1 MFRKSSDGTN
11 YRQSFFGFPN
21 FAQAAQG
28 GGKDENMAGSNGRA
42 KRHFFG
48 GTGLYIALFLGVT
61 ALAVAGYWT
70 LLPKNTA
77 DKDAENVSSQVE
89 LPVQDET
96 PQMPEAELPQEAA
109 KPAEPVEEPPEDLT
123 VMDEA
128 TGVEDTVPAMESETD
143 AQPVAPRLV
152 VAPLVG
158 EEVAAFSVDEL
169 TYNETLGDWRTHDG
183 IDIAAEVGTQ
193 VIAACSGVVTAVRDD
208 DMMGTLVTIAHDDGY
223 ETTYA
228 NLRSSPGVGEGQYVS
243 AGEVIGAVGSSSIA
257 EFSMPAHLHFSVS
270 KDGVPCDPKEFLN

>member
-1 MFRKSSDGTN
+1 
-11 YRQSFFGFPN
+11 
-21 FAQAAQG
+21 
-28 GGKDENMAGSNGRA
+28 MAGSNGRA

-70 LLPKNTA
+70 LLPKNTT
-77 DKDAENVSSQVE
+77 DKDAENVSAQAEV
-89 LPVQDET
+89 PVQE
-96 PQMPEAELPQEAA
+96 PVEMPEADFDEDDLLPPEPKEDLAAMNEAA
-109 KPAEPVEEPPEDLT
+109 
-123 VMDEA
+123 
-128 TGVEDTVPAMESETD
+128 GEDTIPAMESTTD
-143 AQPVAPRLV
+143 VTPEAPRLV

-243 AGEVIGAVGSSSIA
+243 AGEVIGAVGGSSIA

>member
-1 MFRKSSDGTN
+1 
-11 YRQSFFGFPN
+11 
-21 FAQAAQG
+21 
-28 GGKDENMAGSNGRA
+28 MAGSNGRA

-77 DKDAENVSSQVE
+77 DKDAEDVSSRVE
-89 LPVQDET
+89 LPVQEE
-96 PQMPEAELPQEAA
+96 PVQMPEADFSEDDLIP
-109 KPAEPVEEPPEDLT
+109 PEPKEDLT

-128 TGVEDTVPAMESETD
+128 TGVEDTIPAMESTVDVTPE
-143 AQPVAPRLV
+143 APRLV
-152 VAPLVG
+152 VSPLVG

-169 TYNETLGDWRTHDG
+169 KYNETLGDWRTHDG

-193 VIAACSGVVTAVRDD
+193 VLAACSGTVTQVIDD
-208 DMMGTLVTIAHDDGY
+208 DLMGTSVTIAHDGGY
-223 ETTYA
+223 ETVYS
-228 NLRSSPGVGEGQYVS
+228 NLQSVPTVSEGQEVS
-243 AGEVIGAVGSSSIA
+243 AGEVIGSVGCTSIA
-257 EFSMPAHLHFSVS
+257 EFAVPAHLHFAVT

>member
-1 MFRKSSDGTN
+1 
-11 YRQSFFGFPN
+11 
-21 FAQAAQG
+21 
-28 GGKDENMAGSNGRA
+28 MAGSNGRA

-77 DKDAENVSSQVE
+77 DKDAENVSSRVE
-89 LPVQDET
+89 LPVQEE
-96 PQMPEAELPQEAA
+96 PVQMPEADFSEDDLI
-109 KPAEPVEEPPEDLT
+109 PPEPKEDLA

-128 TGVEDTVPAMESETD
+128 TGVEDTIPAMESTVDVTPE
-143 AQPVAPRLV
+143 APRLV
-152 VAPLVG
+152 VSPLVG

-169 TYNETLGDWRTHDG
+169 KYNETLGDWRTHDG

-193 VIAACSGVVTAVRDD
+193 VLAACSGTVTQVIDD
-208 DMMGTLVTIAHDDGY
+208 DLMGTSVTIAHDGGY
-223 ETTYA
+223 ETVYS
-228 NLRSSPGVGEGQYVS
+228 NLQSVPTVSEGQEVS
-243 AGEVIGAVGSSSIA
+243 AGEVIGSVGCTSIA
-257 EFSMPAHLHFSVS
+257 EFAVPAHLHFAVT

>member
-1 MFRKSSDGTN
+1 
-11 YRQSFFGFPN
+11 
-21 FAQAAQG
+21 
-28 GGKDENMAGSNGRA
+28 MAGSNGRA

-70 LLPKNTA
+70 LLPKNTT
-77 DKDAENVSSQVE
+77 DKDGENVSSQVE

-193 VIAACSGVVTAVRDD
+193 VLAACSGTVTQVIDD
-208 DMMGTLVTIAHDDGY
+208 DLMGTSVTIAHDGGY
-223 ETTYA
+223 ETIYS
-228 NLRSSPGVGEGQYVS
+228 NLQSVPAVSEGQHVS
-243 AGEVIGAVGSSSIA
+243 AGEVIGAVGCTSIA
-257 EFSMPAHLHFSVS
+257 EFAIPAHLHFGVT
-270 KDGVPCDPKEFLN
+270 KDGVPCDPETFLK

>member
-1 MFRKSSDGTN
+1 MFRKSSDGTH
-11 YRQSFFGFPN
+11 YRQSFFGLFN

-70 LLPKNTA
+70 LLPKNTT

-183 IDIAAEVGTQ
+183 IDIAAELGTP
-193 VIAACSGVVTAVRDD
+193 VAACAKGTVSAVTTDD
-208 DMMGTLVTIAHDDGY
+208 LMGTTVTIDHGKGM
-223 ETTYA
+223 ESVYA
-228 NLRSSPGVGEGQYVS
+228 NLSPSLNVQAGTEVDAGTVLGTVGTS
-243 AGEVIGAVGSSSIA
+243 AIA
-257 EFSMPAHLHFSVS
+257 ESASPSHLHFALREY
-270 KDGVPCDPKEFLN
+270 GVTIDPGHYLH

>member
-11 YRQSFFGFPN
+11 YRQSFFGLFN

-77 DKDAENVSSQVE
+77 NTETEEVSSQQE
-89 LPVQDET
+89 LPVREEA
-96 PQMPEAELPQEAA
+96 PRMPEAKLPQQA
-109 KPAEPVEEPPEDLT
+109 AEPEEDVT

-128 TGVEDTVPAMESETD
+128 TGVEDTVPVMESSEEVTPD
-143 AQPVAPRLV
+143 APRLV

-158 EEVAAFSVDEL
+158 EEIASFSVDEL
-169 TYNETLGDWRTHDG
+169 RYNETFGARTTASTLPPRSAHRCSPR
-183 IDIAAEVGTQ
+183 AA
-193 VIAACSGVVTAVRDD
+193 AR
-208 DMMGTLVTIAHDDGY
+208 
-223 ETTYA
+223 
-228 NLRSSPGVGEGQYVS
+228 
-243 AGEVIGAVGSSSIA
+243 
-257 EFSMPAHLHFSVS
+257 
-270 KDGVPCDPKEFLN
+270 

>member
-11 YRQSFFGFPN
+11 YRQSFFWLFN

-70 LLPKNTA
+70 LLPKNTT
-77 DKDAENVSSQVE
+77 DTETEEVSSQQE
-89 LPVQDET
+89 LPVREEA
-96 PQMPEAELPQEAA
+96 PRMPEAKLPQQA
-109 KPAEPVEEPPEDLT
+109 AEPEEDVT

-128 TGVEDTVPAMESETD
+128 TGVEDTVPVMESSEEVTPD
-143 AQPVAPRLV
+143 APRLV

-158 EEVAAFSVDEL
+158 EEIAAFSVDEL
-169 TYNETLGDWRTHDG
+169 RYNETFGDWRTHDG

-193 VIAACSGVVTAVRDD
+193 VLAACSGTVTSVRED
-208 DMMGTLVTIAHDDGY
+208 DMLGTLVTIAHDGGF

-228 NLRSSPGVGEGQYVS
+228 NLRSSPGVSEGQYVS
-243 AGEVIGAVGSSSIA
+243 AGEVIGAVGSSAIA
-257 EFSMPAHLHFSVS
+257 EISAPAHLHFSVT
-270 KDGVPCDPKEFLN
+270 KDGAPCDPNEFLN

>member
-1 MFRKSSDGTN
+1 
-11 YRQSFFGFPN
+11 
-21 FAQAAQG
+21 
-28 GGKDENMAGSNGRA
+28 MAGSNGRA

-70 LLPKNTA
+70 LLPKNTTNT
-77 DKDAENVSSQVE
+77 ETEEVSSQQE
-89 LPVQDET
+89 LPVREEA
-96 PQMPEAELPQEAA
+96 PRMPEAKLPQQA
-109 KPAEPVEEPPEDLT
+109 AEPEEDIT

-128 TGVEDTVPAMESETD
+128 TGVEDTVPVMESSEEVTPD
-143 AQPVAPRLV
+143 APRLV

-270 KDGVPCDPKEFLN
+270 KDGVPCDPAEFLN

>member
-1 MFRKSSDGTN
+1 
-11 YRQSFFGFPN
+11 
-21 FAQAAQG
+21 
-28 GGKDENMAGSNGRA
+28 MAGSNGRA

-70 LLPKNTA
+70 LLPKNTV

-96 PQMPEAELPQEAA
+96 PRMPEAELPQEAA

-169 TYNETLGDWRTHDG
+169 KYNETLGDWRTHDG

-193 VIAACSGVVTAVRDD
+193 VLAACSGTVTSVRED
-208 DMMGTLVTIAHDDGY
+208 DMLGTLVTIAHDGGF

-228 NLRSSPGVGEGQYVS
+228 NLRSSPGVSEGQYVS
-243 AGEVIGAVGSSSIA
+243 AGEVIGAVGSSAIA
-257 EFSMPAHLHFSVS
+257 EISVPAHLHFSV
-270 KDGVPCDPKEFLN
+270 KQDGAHCDPNEFLN